1 MYASIYNVRVATQ
14 QDADALRLLADLDSQ
29 SALTGRALMGEIGG
43 SPAAALSLSDG
54 RVIADPF
61 RHTAHL
67 VSCLRTQAGA
77 MQAYEATPS
86 LAERMLATLPV
97 SLRARATTVSA
108 SI

>member
-1 MYASIYNVRVATQ
+1 MFASTYNVRLATEE
-14 QDADALRLLADLDSQ
+14 DADALRMLAELDSRPP
-29 SALTGRALMGEIGG
+29 LTGRALMGEIAG

-61 RHTAHL
+61 RRTDLL

-86 LAERMLATLPV
+86 LAERVRAALPATLHP
-97 SLRARATTVSA
+97 RAASVSA